1 MQSWIRSGGIRSSKT
16 FCTGVAL
23 MVVALF
29 SWSAPLAGV
38 PASGCCRHRHSTTAI
53 AASVDEN
60 GITESNISQTSQ
72 PRWIEIDL
80 SEQRLRAWEGKKLV
94 YSYRISGGKR
104 STPTPIGRF
113 RINSKYRTHR
123 MRGRGYNIPD
133 VPYTMYFY
141 EGYAI
146 HGAYWHNRFGTPVS
160 HGCVNLPVKQA
171 RNVYNWA
178 SYGTL
183 VVVHK

>member
-29 SWSAPLAGV
+29 SWSAPLAGD
-38 PASGCCRHRHSTTAI
+38 RHSDTAI
-53 AASVDEN
+53 GASVDEN
-60 GITESNISQTSQ
+60 GITEPNISQTSE
-72 PRWIEIDL
+72 PRLIEIDL
-80 SEQRLRAWEGKKLV
+80 SEQRLRAWEGKKLI

-141 EGYAI
+141 RGYAI

-178 SYGTL
+178 SYGTS

>member
-1 MQSWIRSGGIRSSKT
+1 MQTWIRSGGIRSSRT

-23 MVVALF
+23 MVVTLL
-29 SWSAPLAGV
+29 SWSSPLTGT
-38 PASGCCRHRHSTTAI
+38 PNSTTAT
-53 AASVDEN
+53 ATPVNDN
-60 GITESNISQTSQ
+60 NIRQSQ

-80 SEQRLRAWEGKKLV
+80 SEQRLRGWEGNKLV

-113 RINSKYRTHR
+113 RINSKYRTNR

-141 EGYAI
+141 RGYAI

-171 RNVYNWA
+171 GNLYRWA
-178 SYGTL
+178 STGTL

>member
-1 MQSWIRSGGIRSSKT
+1 MQTWIGRSGIRSSAT
-16 FCTGVAL
+16 FCTGMAL
-23 MVVALF
+23 MVMTLF
-29 SWSAPLAGV
+29 SWSSPLTGI
-38 PASGCCRHRHSTTAI
+38 PNSTTAT
-53 AASVDEN
+53 ATSVDQN
-60 GITESNISQTSQ
+60 STNNISQ

-80 SEQRLRAWEGKKLV
+80 SEQRLRAWEGNKLV
-94 YSYRISGGKR
+94 HSYRISGGKR
-104 STPTPIGRF
+104 ATPTPIGRF

-141 EGYAI
+141 RGYAI

-171 RNVYNWA
+171 GNLYRWT
-178 SYGTL
+178 STGTL

>member
-1 MQSWIRSGGIRSSKT
+1 MQTWIRRGGIRSSGT

-23 MVVALF
+23 MVVTLF
-29 SWSAPLAGV
+29 SWSSPLTGT
-38 PASGCCRHRHSTTAI
+38 PNSTTAT
-53 AASVDEN
+53 ATSVDEN
-60 GITESNISQTSQ
+60 SITLSNNISQ

-80 SEQRLRAWEGKKLV
+80 SEQRLRAWEGNKLV

-104 STPTPIGRF
+104 TTPTPIGRF

-141 EGYAI
+141 RGYAI

-171 RNVYNWA
+171 RNLYNWA
-178 SYGTL
+178 STGTL
-183 VVVHK
+183 VVVRK

>member
-23 MVVALF
+23 MVATLC
-29 SWSAPLAGV
+29 SWSPPLAGT
-38 PASGCCRHRHSTTAI
+38 PNFATAKATSGH
-53 AASVDEN
+53 EN
-60 GITESNISQTSQ
+60 SITVSSISQISQ

-80 SEQRLRAWEGKKLV
+80 SEQRLRTWEGKKLV
-94 YSYRISGGKR
+94 HSYRISAGKR

-141 EGYAI
+141 GGYAI

-171 RNVYNWA
+171 RNLYNWA
-178 SYGTL
+178 STGTL

>member
-1 MQSWIRSGGIRSSKT
+1 MQSWIRSGGIRSSGT

-23 MVVALF
+23 IVATLF
-29 SWSAPLAGV
+29 SWSPPLTGDPNSA
-38 PASGCCRHRHSTTAI
+38 TAT

-60 GITESNISQTSQ
+60 SIILSDIRQILQ

-80 SEQRLRAWEGKKLV
+80 SEQRLRAWEGKELV

-141 EGYAI
+141 RGYAI

-160 HGCVNLPVKQA
+160 HGCVNLPVQQA
-171 RNVYNWA
+171 RRLYNWTRR
-178 SYGTL
+178 GTL
-183 VVVHK
+183 VVVHR

>member
-1 MQSWIRSGGIRSSKT
+1 MQTWIRRGGIRSSGT

-23 MVVALF
+23 MVVTLF
-29 SWSAPLAGV
+29 SWSSPLTGI
-38 PASGCCRHRHSTTAI
+38 PNSTTAT
-53 AASVDEN
+53 ATSVDQN
-60 GITESNISQTSQ
+60 STNNISQ

-80 SEQRLRAWEGKKLV
+80 SEQRLRAWQGDKLV
-94 YSYRISGGKR
+94 HSYRISGGKR

-113 RINSKYRTHR
+113 RINSKYRIHR

-141 EGYAI
+141 RGYAI

-171 RNVYNWA
+171 RNLYNWA
-178 SYGTL
+178 STGTL
-183 VVVHK
+183 VVVRK

>member
-1 MQSWIRSGGIRSSKT
+1 
-16 FCTGVAL
+16 
-23 MVVALF
+23 
-29 SWSAPLAGV
+29 
-38 PASGCCRHRHSTTAI
+38 
-53 AASVDEN
+53 
-60 GITESNISQTSQ
+60 
-72 PRWIEIDL
+72 DL
-80 SEQRLRAWEGKKLV
+80 SEQRLRAWEGRKLV

-123 MRGRGYNIPD
+123 MRGSGYNIPD

-141 EGYAI
+141 RGYAI

-171 RNVYNWA
+171 RNLYRWA
-178 SYGTL
+178 STGTL
-183 VVVHK
+183 VVVRK

>member
-1 MQSWIRSGGIRSSKT
+1 MQSWIRSGGIRGSGT

-23 MVVALF
+23 IVATLF
-29 SWSAPLAGV
+29 SWSPLSAGD
-38 PASGCCRHRHSTTAI
+38 PNSATAR
-53 AASVDEN
+53 AASVDGN
-60 GITESNISQTSQ
+60 SIILSDIRQISR

-141 EGYAI
+141 GGYAI

-171 RNVYNWA
+171 RRLYNWTRM
-178 SYGTL
+178 GTL
-183 VVVHK
+183 VVVRR

>member
-1 MQSWIRSGGIRSSKT
+1 MQSWIRSSGIRSSKT

-23 MVVALF
+23 VVATLF
-29 SWSAPLAGV
+29 SWAPPLAGT
-38 PASGCCRHRHSTTAI
+38 PNSTTAT
-53 AASVDEN
+53 ASSVDEN
-60 GITESNISQTSQ
+60 GISESYIRQTSQ

-104 STPTPIGRF
+104 ATPTPIGRF

-123 MRGRGYNIPD
+123 MRGKGYNIPD

-171 RNVYNWA
+171 RNLYNWA

-183 VVVHK
+183 VMVHN

>member
-1 MQSWIRSGGIRSSKT
+1 MQTWISSGRIRSSGT

-23 MVVALF
+23 MVVTLF
-29 SWSAPLAGV
+29 SWSSPLTGT
-38 PASGCCRHRHSTTAI
+38 PNSTTATATSI
-53 AASVDEN
+53 D
-60 GITESNISQTSQ
+60 NIRQTSQ

-104 STPTPIGRF
+104 STPTPIGVF

-123 MRGRGYNIPD
+123 MRGSGYNIPD

-141 EGYAI
+141 RGYAI

-171 RNVYNWA
+171 HNLYRWA
-178 SYGTL
+178 STGTL
-183 VVVHK
+183 VVVRK

>member
-1 MQSWIRSGGIRSSKT
+1 MQTWIRRGGIRSSAT

-23 MVVALF
+23 MVVTLF
-29 SWSAPLAGV
+29 SWSSPLTGILN
-38 PASGCCRHRHSTTAI
+38 STTAT
-53 AASVDEN
+53 ATSVDQN
-60 GITESNISQTSQ
+60 STNNISQ

-80 SEQRLRAWEGKKLV
+80 SEQRLRAWEGHKLV
-94 YSYRISGGKR
+94 HSYRISGGKR

-141 EGYAI
+141 RGYAI

-171 RNVYNWA
+171 GNLYRWA
-178 SYGTL
+178 STGTL

>member
-29 SWSAPLAGV
+29 SWSAPLAGD
-38 PASGCCRHRHSTTAI
+38 RHSDKAI

-72 PRWIEIDL
+72 PRLIEIDL

-141 EGYAI
+141 RGYAI

>member
-1 MQSWIRSGGIRSSKT
+1 MQSWIRSGGIRSSGT

-23 MVVALF
+23 VVATLF
-29 SWSAPLAGV
+29 SWASPLAGD
-38 PASGCCRHRHSTTAI
+38 RHSTTAI
-53 AASVDEN
+53 ATSVDGN
-60 GITESNISQTSQ
+60 GIIESNIRQTSQ

-80 SEQRLRAWEGKKLV
+80 SEQRLRTWEGKRLV

-141 EGYAI
+141 RGYAI

-171 RNVYNWA
+171 RNLYNWT
-178 SYGTL
+178 SNGTL
-183 VVVHK
+183 VVVRK

>member
-1 MQSWIRSGGIRSSKT
+1 MQTWIRSGGIRSSGT

-23 MVVALF
+23 MMVTLF
-29 SWSAPLAGV
+29 SWSSPLTGT
-38 PASGCCRHRHSTTAI
+38 PNSTTAT
-53 AASVDEN
+53 ATSVDEN
-60 GITESNISQTSQ
+60 GITVFNNIRQTSQ

-80 SEQRLRAWEGKKLV
+80 SEQRLRAWKGNKLV

-123 MRGRGYNIPD
+123 MRGSGYNIPD

-141 EGYAI
+141 RGYAI

-171 RNVYNWA
+171 RNLYNWTT
-178 SYGTL
+178 YGTL
-183 VVVHK
+183 VMVHK

>member
-1 MQSWIRSGGIRSSKT
+1 MPTWNRGNGIRGSGA
-16 FCTGVAL
+16 FCTSIALTVATF
-23 MVVALF
+23 F
-29 SWSAPLAGV
+29 SWLPPLTGDPNSAVA
-38 PASGCCRHRHSTTAI
+38 R
-53 AASVDEN
+53 AASVEEN
-60 GITESNISQTSQ
+60 SITAYNIRQTSQ
-72 PRWIEIDL
+72 SRWIEIDL

-141 EGYAI
+141 RGYAI

-171 RNVYNWA
+171 RNLYSWA
-178 SYGTL
+178 STGTL
-183 VVVHK
+183 VVVHR

>member
-1 MQSWIRSGGIRSSKT
+1 MQTWIRSAGIRSSGT

-23 MVVALF
+23 MVVTLF
-29 SWSAPLAGV
+29 SWSSPLTGT
-38 PASGCCRHRHSTTAI
+38 PNSTTAT
-53 AASVDEN
+53 ATSVD
-60 GITESNISQTSQ
+60 TVSNNISQ

-80 SEQRLRAWEGKKLV
+80 SEQRLRAWEGNKLV
-94 YSYRISGGKR
+94 HSYRISGGKR

-123 MRGRGYNIPD
+123 MRGKGYNIPD

-141 EGYAI
+141 RGYAI

-171 RNVYNWA
+171 RNLYNWA
-178 SYGTL
+178 STGTL
-183 VVVHK
+183 VVVRQ

>member
-1 MQSWIRSGGIRSSKT
+1 MQSWIRSGGIRGSRA
-16 FCTGVAL
+16 FCTSVAL
-23 MVVALF
+23 MAATLF
-29 SWSAPLAGV
+29 SCSPPLTGD
-38 PASGCCRHRHSTTAI
+38 PNSAI
-53 AASVDEN
+53 ARAESVNENSIIASD
-60 GITESNISQTSQ
+60 IRQISQ

-141 EGYAI
+141 RGYAI

-171 RNVYNWA
+171 RRLYNWTKM
-178 SYGTL
+178 GTL
-183 VVVHK
+183 VVVRR

>member
-1 MQSWIRSGGIRSSKT
+1 MQFWIRSGGICSSKT
-16 FCTGVAL
+16 FCTSVAL
-23 MVVALF
+23 VVVTLF
-29 SWSAPLAGV
+29 SWSAPLAGD
-38 PASGCCRHRHSTTAI
+38 RHSTTAI

-60 GITESNISQTSQ
+60 GITEFNLRQTSQ

-123 MRGRGYNIPD
+123 MRGKGYNIPD

>member
-16 FCTGVAL
+16 FCTGVVL
-23 MVVALF
+23 MVATLF
-29 SWSAPLAGV
+29 SWSPPLAGN
-38 PASGCCRHRHSTTAI
+38 PNFATAKATSG
-53 AASVDEN
+53 DEN
-60 GITESNISQTSQ
+60 SITVSSISQTSQ

-80 SEQRLRAWEGKKLV
+80 SEQRLRGWEGKKLV
-94 YSYRISGGKR
+94 HSYRISAGKR
-104 STPTPIGRF
+104 STPTPLGKF

-141 EGYAI
+141 RGYAI

-171 RNVYNWA
+171 RNLYNWT
-178 SYGTL
+178 STGTL